1 MIDIKN
7 ITKSFGSL
15 QVLKGIDLHINR
27 GEVVSIVGPSGAG
40 KTTLLQIIGTLD
52 RPDSGS
58 VFVDDI
64 DVTNLSQKRLSDFR
78 NKHIGFV
85 FQFHQL
91 LPEFTAIEN
100 VMIPAYIAGISQRE
114 AKQRA
119 QELLEFM
126 GLNDRAS
133 HKPNELS
140 GGEKQRVAVAR
151 ALINKPAVILAD
163 EPSGSLDSK
172 NKEELHQLFFD
183 LRDKFGQTFVIVT
196 HDELLASI
204 TDRTIHLKDG
214 MLESPIDPINNTLR
228 VVKRVDFGFYLDGG
242 DEGEIL
248 LPKRYVPKGLN
259 IGDDITVFI
268 YLDQDEKLVA
278 TTQEPLAKVGE
289 FAWLECAWTNEY
301 GAFLNWGL
309 MKDLFCP
316 FREQKQ
322 RMQKGQ
328 RYYVYIMEDEK
339 THRLMATAKVER
351 YQKHDGYQRA
361 LDFSDELLRYLQEH
375 GGHCA
380 LGDKSP
386 ADEIAACFGVSKK
399 IYKKA
404 IGDLYRRRLIT
415 ISDEGIALV

>member
-1 MIDIKN
+1 MIKLGD
-7 ITKSFGSL
+7 
-15 QVLKGIDLHINR
+15 
-27 GEVVSIVGPSGAG
+27 
-40 KTTLLQIIGTLD
+40 
-52 RPDSGS
+52 
-58 VFVDDI
+58 
-64 DVTNLSQKRLSDFR
+64 
-78 NKHIGFV
+78 
-85 FQFHQL
+85 
-91 LPEFTAIEN
+91 
-100 VMIPAYIAGISQRE
+100 Y
-114 AKQRA
+114 
-119 QELLEFM
+119 
-126 GLNDRAS
+126 
-133 HKPNELS
+133 
-140 GGEKQRVAVAR
+140 
-151 ALINKPAVILAD
+151 
-163 EPSGSLDSK
+163 
-172 NKEELHQLFFD
+172 
-183 LRDKFGQTFVIVT
+183 
-196 HDELLASI
+196 
-204 TDRTIHLKDG
+204 
-214 MLESPIDPINNTLR
+214 NTLS

>member
-1 MIDIKN
+1 MIKLGD
-7 ITKSFGSL
+7 
-15 QVLKGIDLHINR
+15 
-27 GEVVSIVGPSGAG
+27 
-40 KTTLLQIIGTLD
+40 
-52 RPDSGS
+52 
-58 VFVDDI
+58 
-64 DVTNLSQKRLSDFR
+64 
-78 NKHIGFV
+78 
-85 FQFHQL
+85 
-91 LPEFTAIEN
+91 
-100 VMIPAYIAGISQRE
+100 Y
-114 AKQRA
+114 
-119 QELLEFM
+119 
-126 GLNDRAS
+126 
-133 HKPNELS
+133 
-140 GGEKQRVAVAR
+140 
-151 ALINKPAVILAD
+151 
-163 EPSGSLDSK
+163 
-172 NKEELHQLFFD
+172 
-183 LRDKFGQTFVIVT
+183 
-196 HDELLASI
+196 
-204 TDRTIHLKDG
+204 
-214 MLESPIDPINNTLR
+214 NTLR

-248 LPKRYVPKGLN
+248 LPKRYVPRGLN

-322 RMQKGQ
+322 RMLKGQ